1 MTRTV
6 ISTQIV
12 IAAAVLWLEP
22 RGSFHQV
29 SVGFCG
35 LSHVQWPASVPNTA
49 PLLQP
54 ITRRV
59 VLQTALGASWSCH
72 TTPPRRW
79 WVSAATRL
87 QEAQGTICGLRQ
99 SHMPAI

>member
-29 SVGFCG
+29 SVRFCG

-54 ITRRV
+54 IRHLAV
-59 VLQTALGASWSCH
+59 WQTARGATWSCH

-87 QEAQGTICGLRQ
+87 QEAQGAT
-99 SHMPAI
+99 